1 MYRPDRIEH
10 PAAPTLFAADPKL
23 MRRGRFRR
31 SQHAADEVAQDF
43 VQYSLD
49 DYARRRRGARGWLD
63 LQPAYAFARATH
75 AADWPR
81 GSGDTDVE
89 LAEHWEQARGGSR
102 LRWEQVRDLVEDAWL
117 ALDRMPV
124 AAVHAR

>member
-1 MYRPDRIEH
+1 MYRPDRSEH
-10 PAAPTLFAADPKL
+10 RPAPTLFSVDPKV
-23 MRRGRFRR
+23 MRRGRLQR
-31 SQHAADEVAQDF
+31 SGHAADEEAQDF

-49 DYARRRRGARGWLD
+49 DYARRRRGALRWRD
-63 LQPAYAFARATH
+63 LQPAYAFALASH

-81 GSGDTDVE
+81 GNADTEAE

-102 LRWEQVRDLVEDAWL
+102 LRWEQVRGVIEDAWM